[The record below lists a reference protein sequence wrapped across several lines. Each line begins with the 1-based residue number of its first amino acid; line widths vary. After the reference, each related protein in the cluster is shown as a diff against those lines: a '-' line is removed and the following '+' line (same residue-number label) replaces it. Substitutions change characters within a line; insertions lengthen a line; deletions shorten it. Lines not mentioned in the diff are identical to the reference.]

1 MRYFDYERVAEEAGI
16 PREKL
21 DLIRQL
27 LRREYPDDDVL
38 YELHVLRACNS
49 VKEGRTTVE
58 RLLGPV
64 SSGAVG
70 G

>member
-1 MRYFDYERVAEEAGI
+1 MQYFDYESVAEEAGI

-21 DLIRQL
+21 DLICEM

-49 VKEGRTTVE
+49 VKDGRSTVE
-58 RLLGPV
+58 QLTAPV
-64 SSGAVG
+64 AATSS
-70 G
+70 